1 MSTDELKNSSQ
12 TEDNENE
19 EIREIDPPDKLLS
32 AILGWL
38 VPGLG
43 HIYQGRYFKGI
54 LFAFCI
60 LPLLF
65 TGIWMGS
72 YWDISSSGEEQ
83 LHLGRDIYFSW
94 REGDKRL
101 YFIPQAM
108 IGSVALPA
116 LIQARYVEKNGVGFC
131 SNLFAPPRLPREIHS
146 SQPLLDEI
154 VLKTWSWFD
163 LGTLFT
169 AAAGLLNLLVI
180 FDIIGGPSWIVGKEE
195 K

>member
-1 MSTDELKNSSQ
+1 MSEDKTDIVL
-12 TEDNENE
+12 NEKENKE
-19 EIREIDPPDKLLS
+19 EIREIDPPNKLLS

-43 HIYQGRYFKGI
+43 HIYQGRYFKGF

-60 LPLLF
+60 IPLLLV
-65 TGIWMGS
+65 GIWMGS
-72 YWDISSSGEEQ
+72 YREILPTNEERLQ
-83 LHLGRDIYFSW
+83 LGRDVWFSW

-101 YFIPQAM
+101 FFIPQAM
-108 IGSVALPA
+108 IGSVAIPA
-116 LIQARYVEKNGVGFC
+116 LIQARYVEKNGEGFC
-131 SNLFAPPRLPREIHS
+131 SNLFAPPRLPREIRS

-154 VLKTWSWFD
+154 ILKTWSWFD

-180 FDIIGGPSWIVGKEE
+180 FDIIGGPSWIIQKEE
-195 K
+195 